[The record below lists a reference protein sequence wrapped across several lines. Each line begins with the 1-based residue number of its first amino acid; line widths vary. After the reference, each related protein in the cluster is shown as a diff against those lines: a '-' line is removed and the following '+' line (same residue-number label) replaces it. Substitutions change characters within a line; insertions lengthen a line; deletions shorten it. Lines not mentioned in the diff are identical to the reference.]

1 MKNGTEKREKK
12 REKDKRPILKK
23 MSAVILW

>member
-12 REKDKRPILKK
+12 REKDKRSILKK